1 MILYDSSFA
10 VRFRDYGVML
20 PVSPDRAGQVLKNLE
35 KNFVTGTRG
44 SGIPYPGPVF
54 DTAAALAYLGEP
66 GALLTGRAD
75 LERVHSGEFV
85 ASLFD
90 ESALEKALLSA
101 YELVDEQGRPHRYE
115 PALAVQPLA
124 GLFSV
129 VLAQAGGTYLACRL
143 ALAPGPG
150 FCYFL
155 GGGMHHAR
163 YDCGAGFCL
172 VNDVA
177 IAARKIQAEGRAAFI
192 WVIDLDAHKGDGTA
206 ELLRFARE
214 RGELDD
220 IAKPGG
226 RPCILTLSIHM
237 ARGWP
242 LDAESL
248 AAAREG
254 RAPLLASDVD
264 IGVDEG
270 EETEYL
276 SRLVSGV
283 RELECLSAAAGQG
296 APDLVIV
303 VDGAD
308 PYEYDELPSSA
319 PLKLNLG
326 QCFDRDMYVY
336 RYLADRKIPS
346 AWILAGGYGARAWE
360 PVARFLGGLRG

>member
-10 VRFRDYGVML
+10 VRFRDYGIML
-20 PVSPDRAGQVLKNLE
+20 PVAPDRAGRILKSLE
-35 KNFVTGTRG
+35 KNFVAGTRG
-44 SGIPYPGPVF
+44 FGIPYPGPVF

-66 GALLTGRAD
+66 GPLAGQAD
-75 LERVHSGEFV
+75 LERVHSGEFI

-101 YELVDEQGRPHRYE
+101 YELVDEQGRPHRYK

-124 GLFSV
+124 GLFRV
-129 VLAQAGGTYLACRL
+129 VLAQTGGTYLACRL

-163 YDCGAGFCL
+163 YDRGSGFCL

-177 IAARKIQAEGRAAFI
+177 AAARKIQAESRAAFI
-192 WVIDLDAHKGDGTA
+192 WIIDLDAHKGDGTA
-206 ELLRFARE
+206 ELIRFARE
-214 RGELDD
+214 RGELDGLTE
-220 IAKPGG
+220 PRG

-248 AAAREG
+248 ASARED
-254 RAPLLASDVD
+254 RAPLLASDID

-270 EETEYL
+270 EEAEYL
-276 SRLVSGV
+276 PRLVAGI
-283 RELECLSAAAGQG
+283 RELERLGAGRG
-296 APDLVIV
+296 SPDLVIV

-319 PLKLNLG
+319 LLKLSLE
-326 QCFDRDMYVY
+326 QCFNRDMCVY

-360 PVARFLGGLRG
+360 PVARFLSGLRG